1 MNSGIKSQI
10 FELLITGQRSYT
22 DICRQCGG
30 SPSNVSAHLRE
41 MLDDKSVIKSRVG
54 KNVFYALRGQELH
67 PDEVSNKVR
76 IIETIERNSHL
87 QFHEILVK
95 CSPLER
101 SDVSKALANLVFEG
115 KVYRHRRENSKN
127 TYYSTSNF
135 IDGLLLVNP
144 RRRNQV
150 EVKHNIG
157 PFLREFLFG
166 LPIPA

>member
-1 MNSGIKSQI
+1 MTSTLSDQI
-10 FELLITGQRSYT
+10 FELLISGQRSYT

-30 SPSNVSAHLRE
+30 SPSNVSAHLRV
-41 MLDDKSVIKSRVG
+41 MLDCKAVIKSRVG

-67 PDEVSNKVR
+67 PNELSNK
-76 IIETIERNSHL
+76 ETVIKVLERYPYL

-95 CSPLER
+95 STTVER
-101 SDVSKALANLVFEG
+101 SDVSKALASLVFEG
-115 KVYRHRRENSKN
+115 SVFRHRKENSKN

-135 IDGLLLVNP
+135 VDGLLLVNP
-144 RRRNQV
+144 KRRNQI

-166 LPIPA
+166 LPIPV